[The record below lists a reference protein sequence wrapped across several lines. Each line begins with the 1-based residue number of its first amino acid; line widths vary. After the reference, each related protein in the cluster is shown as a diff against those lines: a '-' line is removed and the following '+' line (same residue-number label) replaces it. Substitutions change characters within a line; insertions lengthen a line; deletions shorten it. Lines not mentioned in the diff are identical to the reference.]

1 MVVKVGGHIFRLT
14 IIPNGQGGFFL
25 ILDESPFLLFC
36 VNLSHLFASKLKRPF
51 LSKNMYLDRRI
62 HALVVESLV
71 NQATLN
77 KNNCIL
83 EDYKI

>member
-25 ILDESPFLLFC
+25 ILDESPFILFC

-62 HALVVESLV
+62 TITA
-71 NQATLN
+71 Q
-77 KNNCIL
+77 
-83 EDYKI
+83 KIIPKLLKENRCSYQQR